1 MAADS
6 HPDLVKSCVVDQGL
20 GRSEFIRRRFAVSK
34 RKKSKQHTNEDLS
47 RKRLVVKKE
56 VECEE
61 AEFAVNTN
69 MIPTGEQETFR
80 QRTAVKNLSRVVL

>member
-6 HPDLVKSCVVDQGL
+6 HPNLVKGCVVDQGL
-20 GRSEFIRRRFAVSK
+20 GRSEFIRKIFAVSK
-34 RKKSKQHTNEDLS
+34 RKTRKQHTNEDLS

-61 AEFAVNTN
+61 AKFAVNTN

-80 QRTAVKNLSRVVL
+80 QRTAIKNLSRVVL

>member
-6 HPDLVKSCVVDQGL
+6 HPDLVKGCVVDQGL
-20 GRSEFIRRRFAVSK
+20 GRSEFIRKIFAVSK
-34 RKKSKQHTNEDLS
+34 RKTRKQHTNEDLS

-69 MIPTGEQETFR
+69 MNPTGEEER
-80 QRTAVKNLSRVVL
+80 LCQRTAIQSL